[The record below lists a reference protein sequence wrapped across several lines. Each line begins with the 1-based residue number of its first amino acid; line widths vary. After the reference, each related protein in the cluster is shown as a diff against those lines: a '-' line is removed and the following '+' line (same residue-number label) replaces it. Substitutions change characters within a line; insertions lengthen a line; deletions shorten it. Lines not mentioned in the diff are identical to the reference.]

1 MDDIHFGLRKHKC
14 QFKIKAQIDP
24 FTFKTRATKK
34 EVDILLKEMKYKS
47 SFSQPYDPLGMV
59 SKIWSEKNSAP
70 YVHILKPE
78 FELFPNI
85 EEWEEKTLQ

>member
-1 MDDIHFGLRKHKC
+1 
-14 QFKIKAQIDP
+14 
-24 FTFKTRATKK
+24 
-34 EVDILLKEMKYKS
+34 
-47 SFSQPYDPLGMV
+47 MV